1 MKEAALLMV
10 LTVFASLNSGCLV
23 PDAPNERT
31 IDTIEATEHILA
43 VDASFLPQLL
53 ASGTVYYDASGVE
66 VEPLVLF
73 REQGVN
79 TLRLRVWVNPATN
92 ASSLSEVAAFAAT
105 ARDMGFNIWIAPHF
119 SDTWAD
125 PGWQAA
131 PEAWSEHNF
140 SELNAAVAHHVRDIM
155 VAINPD
161 IIQLGNEINHGF
173 LHPHGRINNGSAPF
187 LQLLETAS
195 QTVRNH
201 SSTTSIMLHYA
212 GHEGSLSF
220 FHLVD
225 AVDYDIIG
233 LSFYPLWHGQSLLAL
248 GEALQNLS
256 STYDK
261 DVLVAETAYP
271 FTLDWYDWTDN
282 IVGSDDQLILPAY
295 PATPTGQLHF
305 LTDLKQTVLDVDRG
319 LGFAYWA
326 PEWVAWDGNRS
337 ETGSPWENQALFDE
351 HHRTL
356 PAFAAFGKP

>member
-1 MKEAALLMV
+1 M
-10 LTVFASLNSGCLV
+10 
-23 PDAPNERT
+23 
-31 IDTIEATEHILA
+31 
-43 VDASFLPQLL
+43 
-53 ASGTVYYDASGVE
+53 
-66 VEPLVLF
+66 
-73 REQGVN
+73 
-79 TLRLRVWVNPATN
+79 
-92 ASSLSEVAAFAAT
+92 
-105 ARDMGFNIWIAPHF
+105 
-119 SDTWAD
+119 
-125 PGWQAA
+125 
-131 PEAWSEHNF
+131 
-140 SELNAAVAHHVRDIM
+140 SELNTAVAHHVRDIM

-212 GHEGSLSF
+212 GHEGSMRF

-233 LSFYPLWHGQSLLAL
+233 LSYYPLWHGQSLLGL

-256 STYDK
+256 STHEK

-351 HHRTL
+351 HHRAL
-356 PAFAAFGKP
+356 PAFAAFGEP